1 MLQVK
6 RISHKDLD
14 TRIRDLILLHCASAS
29 VELPDSLLARHYSWT
44 RLAQWLS
51 TEAPEHFMYV
61 MYEDTE
67 PVGLMCFSAVQP
79 IHMDCLCAVEDLL
92 FIRQDKRSL
101 KSLLYLVKQTL
112 QLLRTEFTSQFLV
125 FVGNTL
131 GPSTLPEMY
140 KRIGFSE
147 VGTHLVIEL
156 DALKETT

>member
-6 RISHKDLD
+6 RISTQDLD
-14 TRIRDLILLHCASAS
+14 SQIRDLILMHCAIASA
-29 VELPDSLLARHYSWT
+29 ELPTSLLAKHYSWT

-61 MYEDTE
+61 MYEDTD
-67 PVGLMCFSAVQP
+67 PIGLMCFSAVQP

-92 FIRQDKRSL
+92 FIRNDKRSL
-101 KSLLYLVKQTL
+101 RNLLHLVKHTL
-112 QLLRTEFTSQFLV
+112 QLLRAEFSSTFLV

-147 VGTHLVIEL
+147 VGTHLVMEL
-156 DALKETT
+156 DALKETI